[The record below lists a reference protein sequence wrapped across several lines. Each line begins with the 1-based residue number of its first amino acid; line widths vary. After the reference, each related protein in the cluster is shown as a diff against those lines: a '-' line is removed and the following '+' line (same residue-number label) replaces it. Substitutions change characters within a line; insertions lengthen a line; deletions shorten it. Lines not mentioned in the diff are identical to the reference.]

1 MKQKILGIIMLVV
14 MALSVLALSSCERLE
29 VLFPGGEVTDN
40 HFKNVDMPL
49 VYEIY
54 LDYMEDIG
62 EEPLSYDEWFEA
74 IHGDEFQEG
83 IIPLIEKNE
92 NSGFWEISFNN
103 GKGWNDLQ
111 FKTENEEQR
120 KCDHTFGKWITISEG
135 NDYFN
140 GIRYR
145 ECKKCDYKDY
155 QFKIDKDAPSH
166 THSFTTTTTDP
177 TCEAGGFDT
186 KTCSCGYTE
195 KVNETAPLGHEY
207 TDEYVSDATYHWK
220 KCVRCDYT
228 TAKEEHTAGNDGKC
242 EVCKCEMNCT
252 SNEYFIFTLLD
263 DDTYSVR
270 AKNVNNMPNNVI
282 IPSTYN
288 GKSVTFIENN
298 AFMCCSNLFSVT
310 IPNSVTYIGHQAFYM
325 CSNITNITIPDS
337 IVTIND
343 YAFSWCHGLTS
354 IVIPDSVEFIYG
366 EAFAYCKNLVN
377 ITIPDNVTYIGH
389 QALAFCDNLTDI
401 IIDENNQYYKSIDGN
416 LYSKDGTTLIQYA
429 IGKKDYT
436 FEVPHG
442 VTTIGR
448 ESFTYCDALTDIM
461 ISDNVTTIS
470 YRAFADCDNLTS
482 VVIPSNVT
490 TIEQEAFAD
499 CDSLSN
505 IVISTRDITIGMFA
519 FYNTAYYNNENNW
532 IDGALYIGN
541 HLINADTSISGDYIV
556 KDGTITIAEFAFH
569 NCDKITSVIIPNS
582 VASIGSY
589 AFRNCS
595 NLTNVVIGDNV
606 TSIHEYAFADC
617 SSLTK
622 IVIPHSVTFI
632 SAFVFTNCNNL
643 TDVYY
648 TGTEEEWAEISI
660 YGANEYLTGATIHY
674 NYVPEE

>member
-1 MKQKILGIIMLVV
+1 
-14 MALSVLALSSCERLE
+14 MAFSVLALSSCERLE
-29 VLFPGGEVTDN
+29 GLFPGGEVTDN

-74 IHGDEFQEG
+74 IHGDEFQKG

-92 NSGFWEISFNN
+92 SSDFWEISFNN

-111 FKTENEEQR
+111 FKTENEVHK
-120 KCDHTFGKWITISEG
+120 KCKHNFGKWVIISEG
-135 NDYFN
+135 DDYFN

-145 ECKKCDYKDY
+145 ECKKCGYKDY

-166 THSFTTTTTDP
+166 THSFTTTTTNP

-195 KVNETAPLGHEY
+195 KVNETAPLGHGY

-228 TAKEEHTAGNDGKC
+228 TTKEEHTAGDDGKC
-242 EVCKCEMNCT
+242 EVCKCKMNCT

-310 IPNSVTYIGHQAFYM
+310 IPDSVTSIGHQAFYM

-354 IVIPDSVEFIYG
+354 IVIPDSVEFIYR

-377 ITIPDNVTYIGH
+377 ITIPDSVTYIGH

-436 FEVPHG
+436 FEIPHG

-505 IVISTRDITIGMFA
+505 IVISTSDITIGMFA

-541 HLINADTSISGDYIV
+541 HLINANTSISGDYIV
-556 KDGTITIAEFAFH
+556 KDGIITIAEFAFH

-617 SSLTK
+617 SNLTK

-632 SAFVFTNCNNL
+632 SAYVFKNCNNL

-660 YGANEYLTGATIHY
+660 YGANEYLTGATIHF